1 MEKEA
6 RTVFTWIM
14 SGNTNYGKEDNMW
27 NFDWEKAK
35 KVAKNALIFLAP
47 VVIIELT
54 LLQQGVTEFREY
66 QIAFQVW
73 GLGIALDFFRKLK
86 AS

>member
-1 MEKEA
+1 MSARYDIKSNIKE
-6 RTVFTWIM
+6 V
-14 SGNTNYGKEDNMW
+14 NMRF
-27 NFDWEKAK
+27 NFDWEKAQ

-54 LLQQGVTEFREY
+54 LLQQGVSELREY

-73 GLGIALDFFRKLK
+73 GLGVALDFFRKLQAK
-86 AS
+86 